1 MKKHWAQL
9 PPGPNVGKT
18 VKLAGI
24 TRHGKNRI
32 HEKGDM
38 WKVTGETDK
47 VSFRTPAP
55 GPFLLLE
62 ALGSVK
68 DWRWVSLHSDPNFE
82 IVENND
88 E

>member
-47 VSFRTPAP
+47 ASASPYNIIQRKTCGKKKIFGATDSA
-55 GPFLLLE
+55 LE
-62 ALGSVK
+62 I
-68 DWRWVSLHSDPNFE
+68 SLR
-82 IVENND
+82 
-88 E
+88 

>member
-1 MKKHWAQL
+1 MKKHWPHF

-32 HEKGDM
+32 HEKGAE
-38 WKVTGETDK
+38 WKVSDVREK
-47 VSFRTPAP
+47 VSFNTPSP

-62 ALGSVK
+62 ALGPVR
-68 DWRWVSLHSDPNFE
+68 DARWVSLHSDPNFE
-82 IVENND
+82 IVEAND
-88 E
+88 